1 MPPSRTSSTPEPK
14 HGHIAATVE
23 GQVGWITID
32 NPSRRNAVTLA
43 MWEAIPKVVARLAD
57 DDAVRVV
64 VLKGGGE
71 ETFVAGADIS
81 EFETVR
87 KDAASASAY
96 EETNAAAFAALRDC
110 PKPTVA
116 MIRGFCLGGG
126 LGLAAACDIR
136 IAEAGSLFGIPA
148 GKLGVGYPP
157 KAVRDIVKLVGPA
170 RAKLLFYTAAR
181 IGSEEALRIGL
192 IDREVAAGTLD
203 LEIGEFLQAVAGH
216 APLTLKAAK
225 AAIDA
230 VSGDPQDADWNVV
243 QALADACFDS
253 DDFAEGRSA
262 FLEKRTPRFSGR

>member
-1 MPPSRTSSTPEPK
+1 MPPSDTPSKPERDQGRITTAVKGP
-14 HGHIAATVE
+14 I
-23 GQVGWITID
+23 GWITID

-43 MWEAIPKVVARLAD
+43 MWQAIPKALAGLAGD
-57 DDAVRVV
+57 EAVRVV
-64 VLKGGGE
+64 VLKGAGD

-87 KDAASASAY
+87 KDAASARAY
-96 EETNAAAFAALRDC
+96 EDSNAAAFSALREC

-136 IAEAGSLFGIPA
+136 IAEAGSRFGIPA

-157 KAVRDIVKLVGPA
+157 KAVRDIVKLIGPA

-192 IDREVAAGTLD
+192 IDREVAAGA
-203 LEIGEFLQAVAGH
+203 LEIEIAEFLQAIAGH

-230 VSGDPQDADWNVV
+230 VTGDPEEADWDMV
-243 QALADACFDS
+243 QAMADACFDS
-253 DDFAEGRSA
+253 ADFAEGRSA
-262 FLEKRTPRFSGR
+262 FLEKRAPRFSGR

>member
-1 MPPSRTSSTPEPK
+1 MPPSRTSSTPEQKP
-14 HGHIAATVE
+14 GRIAAAVE
-23 GQVGWITID
+23 GQVGWITIN

-43 MWEAIPKVVARLAD
+43 MWEAIPKAVSRLAGE
-57 DDAVRVV
+57 DAVRVIAI
-64 VLKGGGE
+64 KGGGE

-87 KDAASASAY
+87 RDAASARAY
-96 EETNAAAFAALRDC
+96 EEVNAAAFAALRDC

-136 IAEAGSLFGIPA
+136 LAEAGSLFAIPA

-157 KAVRDIVKLVGPA
+157 QAVRDIVKLVGPA

-181 IGSEEALRIGL
+181 IDSEEALRIGL
-192 IDREVAAGTLD
+192 IDREVAAGTFD
-203 LEIGEFLQAVAGH
+203 LEIARFLETVAGH

-230 VSGDPQDADWNVV
+230 VSGDPLDADWDSV
-243 QALADACFDS
+243 QAAADACFDS
-253 DDFAEGRSA
+253 TDFAEGRSA
-262 FLEKRTPRFSGR
+262 FMHKRTPRFSGR